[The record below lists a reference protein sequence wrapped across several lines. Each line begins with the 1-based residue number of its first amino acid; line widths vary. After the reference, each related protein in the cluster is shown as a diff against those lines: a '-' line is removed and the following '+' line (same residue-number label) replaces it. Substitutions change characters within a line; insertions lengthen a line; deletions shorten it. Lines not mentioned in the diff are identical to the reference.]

1 MPNESSEVREFTGE
15 LSHPLK
21 AGIEDVR
28 SAILASDDGIT
39 EHIKWNAPSFCWEGE
54 DRVTQSSR
62 RSWASSARWMRT
74 AA

>member
-1 MPNESSEVREFTGE
+1 MPNESSEVREFISE

-28 SAILASDDGIT
+28 AILASDDGIT

-62 RSWASSARWMRT
+62 RFVGLVGRWVR
-74 AA
+74 AAA